1 VSQAANRPAASSD
14 QVRQFMSRQRTRNTE
29 PELSLRRALH
39 AVGIRFR
46 LHRKDLPGQPDII
59 LPKLRLA
66 IFVDGCFWHACPDHG
81 TSPRANADW
90 WKLKLE
96 ATVARDRR
104 NDLALLEL
112 GWEPLHIWEHEDANS
127 VAAGLASRWF
137 GS

>member
-1 VSQAANRPAASSD
+1 
-14 QVRQFMSRQRTRNTE
+14 MSRQRTRNTE